1 MKNKSIFLGVMI
13 AVILGGGIL
22 WYILSGTNNP
32 TPTNGE
38 PSSNVSVVDG
48 KQIID
53 IIAKGGYAPRTM
65 IAKAGMPT
73 VLRIKTQGTFDCSS
87 GLTIPKL
94 KYQKSLPA
102 TGVEEIT
109 VNSDQAQGTL
119 QGVCSMGMY
128 SFKIVF
134 N

>member
-13 AVILGGGIL
+13 AVILVGGII
-22 WYILSGTNNP
+22 WYALEGTNNP
-32 TPTNGE
+32 TPSNGQ

-48 KQIID
+48 KQLID
-53 IIAKGGYAPRTM
+53 IMAKGGYSPRATV
-65 IAKAGMPT
+65 AKAGIPT

-87 GLTIPKL
+87 ALTIPKL
-94 KYQKSLPA
+94 NYQKSLSA
-102 TGVEEIT
+102 TGVEEII
-109 VNSDQAQGTL
+109 VNPNQAQGTL

-128 SFKIVF
+128 SFKIAF

>member
-13 AVILGGGIL
+13 VVILVGGIL
-22 WYILSGTNNP
+22 WYALSRTNDP
-32 TPTNGE
+32 TSTNSE
-38 PSSNVSVVDG
+38 SSSNVSVVGG

-53 IIAKGGYAPRTM
+53 IIAKGGYAPRAM
-65 IAKAGMPT
+65 IAKAGIPT

-87 GLTIPKL
+87 ALTIPKL
-94 KYQKSLPA
+94 NYQKSLSA

-109 VNSDQAQGTL
+109 INPNQAQGTL

-128 SFKIVF
+128 SFKITF